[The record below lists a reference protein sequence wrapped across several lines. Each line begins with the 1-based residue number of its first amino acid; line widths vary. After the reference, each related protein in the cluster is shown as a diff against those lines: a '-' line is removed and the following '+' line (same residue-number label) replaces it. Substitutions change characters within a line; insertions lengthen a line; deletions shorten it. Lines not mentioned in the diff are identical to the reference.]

1 MPINIEFTRL
11 RYRRTK
17 IVATVG
23 PACSDPQTIG
33 KLITAGVNVFRLN
46 MSHGDHASHT
56 QIFQIIR
63 EASDRQSAHVAILA
77 DLCGPKIRCGEFENG
92 AINLIIGEEV
102 TVTTRAV
109 TGRPGLIPSAYD
121 QLHLDARP
129 NARLLM
135 DDGKLELLVE
145 KISGQDLKCRVV
157 QGGILKDRKG
167 INMPL
172 CKVSAPALTAK
183 DYADARM
190 MLALGVDFLALSFTR
205 KAADV
210 ELLKAVVAEF
220 DEPVAIIAK
229 LENHEGLENAD
240 EIIAAADG
248 IMVARGD
255 MGVELK
261 PEEVPVA
268 QTQLVLAARKQ
279 RKPVIVATQMLESMI
294 DNTQPTRAEVSDI
307 SHAVQ
312 SGTDAIMLSGET
324 AAGKYPVEA
333 VEMMDRIARH
343 NESYQWQTDAFGEL
357 QSSVQTPPI
366 PLHHAIANALTGLSH
381 DLQVYCIL
389 VMSRGGTSALTVSS
403 ARPSSPVI
411 AASTYPRTC
420 RRMNLNWGTVPV
432 LTDTDAIEASPRL
445 ASDLARQSF
454 GAMPGD
460 RILLLEGFNANPDL
474 HAPNITVLIV

>member
-1 MPINIEFTRL
+1 MPIDIEFKRL

-23 PACSDPQTIG
+23 PACDDAPTIA
-33 KLITAGVNVFRLN
+33 KLIKAGVNVFRLN

-56 QIFQIIR
+56 RIFEIIR
-63 EASDRQSAHVAILA
+63 EQNQQQGAHVAILA
-77 DLCGPKIRCGEFENG
+77 DLCGPKIRCGIFENG
-92 AINLIIGEEV
+92 EIDLQAGESV
-102 TVTTRAV
+102 VVTTREV
-109 TGRPGLIPSAYD
+109 RGQPGLIPSAYEL
-121 QLHLDARP
+121 LHLDAIP
-129 NARLLM
+129 GSRLLL
-135 DDGKLELLVE
+135 DDGKLELVIE
-145 KISGQDLKCRVV
+145 TIEGQDIRCLVV
-157 QGGILKDRKG
+157 QGGTLKDRKG
-167 INMPL
+167 INIPL
-172 CKVSAPALTAK
+172 CKVSAPAMTDK

-210 ELLKAVVAEF
+210 DLLRDVVKEF
-220 DEPVAIIAK
+220 DEPAAIIAK

-240 EIIAAADG
+240 EIITAADG

-268 QTQLVLAARKQ
+268 QTQLVLAARAQ
-279 RKPVIVATQMLESMI
+279 HKPVIVATQMLESMI

-343 NESYQWQTDAFGEL
+343 NEGYQWQTHGFSALHDSL
-357 QSSVQTPPI
+357 LRPPI
-366 PLHHAIANALTGLSH
+366 PLHDAIANALTRLSQ
-381 DLQVYCIL
+381 DLQVYCII
-389 VMSRGGTSALTVSS
+389 VMSRGGTSALMVSS
-403 ARPSSPVI
+403 ARPSAPVI
-411 AASTYPRTC
+411 AASAFPRTC

-432 LTDTDAIEASPRL
+432 ETDTDAIEASH
-445 ASDLARQSF
+445 DLAGELAGRLF
-454 GAMPGD
+454 GAKTGE
-460 RILLLEGFNANPDL
+460 RILLLEGFNIDPRQ
-474 HAPNITVLIV
+474 HAPTITVLSV